1 MRARLWGRLSLVA
14 SVLAWRTLPGGR
26 CPADPLRQGSAR
38 VRHIAPAAGYAGRAG
53 GRTVGDM
60 RPGVVAVLLAAGVLP
75 VAACTGNG
83 LPSAGAGPTVRASAA
98 HAGAVRAG
106 APASNGCA
114 GQPLV
119 SPLPVW
125 ARAGFSPAD
134 QAMPHVL
141 GEAGNIV
148 AILWARRDA
157 LHSPPL
163 HDRNNKIL
171 WVSRLPLTRAG
182 SAGHQGHAR
191 GQRAHGDQVRARRAR
206 AVDHRSADV
215 RLLDIPSAL
224 ARPHRRT
231 QAALRGLTEAS
242 AGTEEAGRAAGQPNG
257 WRAHQS

>member
-1 MRARLWGRLSLVA
+1 
-14 SVLAWRTLPGGR
+14 
-26 CPADPLRQGSAR
+26 
-38 VRHIAPAAGYAGRAG
+38 
-53 GRTVGDM
+53 M
-60 RPGVVAVLLAAGVLP
+60 RPGVVAVLLAAGFCLWRHVP
-75 VAACTGNG
+75 ATACHRRRR
-83 LPSAGAGPTVRASAA
+83 ATVRASAA

-114 GQPLV
+114 GSHCQPAAGL
-119 SPLPVW
+119 

-171 WVSRLPLTRAG
+171 WVSRLPLTGPGPGPLIINATLAG
-182 SAGHQGHAR
+182 SARTAY
-191 GQRAHGDQVRARRAR
+191 QVRARRAR

-257 WRAHQS
+257 WRAHQN